1 MSSIQK
7 TFQVPKP
14 ETLKAVFKVQAVIP
28 ADEIIE
34 NLNNEIS
41 RATEAEGNLQNQIDI
56 INGDIDNISEELET
70 KADKEH
76 TYTTN
81 QVNNLLREKANDN
94 AVVHLEGNETID
106 GDKTFQSNIII
117 GMDGAITC
125 HQGWNLINEVNN
137 TVSIGNT
144 REPLALH
151 SRGRA
156 TTNNE
161 NIATDNTVA
170 SDIQQHNNDE
180 TAHQFIQLIL
190 SGEISDREN
199 AIRILQEQ
207 IDSIVASSNVK
218 DYVDTFTDLQN
229 YDKSTLGNRDIV
241 VVLSDETHNY
251 ATSYY
256 RYLTA
261 TNTFN
266 HIGSISA
273 YYTKAESDGRYV
285 PLTRK
290 INGKSLSSDITLT
303 YADVGALPDTTVIPT
318 VNNGVLTIKI
328 NDETEATFTANQS
341 SNTLLNISIPR
352 LISELTNNSGYI
364 TSAYHDNTK
373 QNKTDDSLTTT
384 DKTVIGAINEL
395 KAKIT
400 ELETLLSKC
409 YMSED

>member
-7 TFQVPKP
+7 TFQVPRP

-94 AVVHLEGNETID
+94 AVVHLEGDETIYD
-106 GDKTFQSNIII
+106 DKTFQSNIII

-156 TTNNE
+156 TTNNQ

-170 SDIQQHNNDE
+170 NNIQEHNNDE

-190 SGEISDREN
+190 SGEIADREN

-218 DYVDTFTDLQN
+218 DYVETFTDLQN

-261 TNTFN
+261 TNTFT

-273 YYTKAESDGRYV
+273 YYTKAEADGRFV

-303 YADVGALPDTTVIPT
+303 YADVGALPDTTIIPT

-328 NDETEATFTANQS
+328 NNETEATFTANQS

-395 KAKIT
+395 KTKIT

>member
-7 TFQVPKP
+7 TFQVPRP

-41 RATEAEGNLQNQIDI
+41 RATEAEGNLQNQIDV

-81 QVNNLLREKANDN
+81 QVDNLLREKANDN

-156 TTNNE
+156 TTNNQ

-170 SDIQQHNNDE
+170 NNIQEHNNDE

-273 YYTKAESDGRYV
+273 YYTKAEADGRFV

-318 VNNGVLTIKI
+318 ANNGVLTIKI